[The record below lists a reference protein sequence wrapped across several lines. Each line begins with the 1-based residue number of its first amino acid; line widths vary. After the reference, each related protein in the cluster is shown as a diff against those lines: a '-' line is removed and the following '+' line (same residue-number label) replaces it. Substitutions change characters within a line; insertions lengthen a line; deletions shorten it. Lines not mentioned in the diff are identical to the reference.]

1 MKCNNLK
8 YGKRICGRTLMKN
21 KSLIINRRKI
31 LKAIPT
37 GAAIAVAGTS
47 DNISKAQ
54 SIIPVRFNHGVASGD
69 PLQKKVIIWTRVTPK
84 NKIMIVI
91 LLSIGKY
98 QKMMIF
104 QILPIKAPSSQIN
117 KEILPLK
124 KM

>member
-21 KSLIINRRKI
+21 KLLIINRRKI
-31 LKAIPT
+31 LKAIPK

-47 DNISKAQ
+47 DNIAKAQ

-84 NKIMIVI
+84 NK
-91 LLSIGKY
+91 
-98 QKMMIF
+98 
-104 QILPIKAPSSQIN
+104 N
-117 KEILPLK
+117 
-124 KM
+124 